1 MFAPPLLAA
10 AGLEEEE
17 LNLQLC
23 ELALAPPP
31 PPQERFSPPQHA
43 ANAFATVF
51 IIIQHISVLFD
62 LRDIPPLFILDG
74 IQVTNLSRETLC
86 FLRHQLIKLHSICRH
101 QLKESMK
108 TTT

>member
-10 AGLEEEE
+10 AGLEEE
-17 LNLQLC
+17 LSLQLC

-62 LRDIPPLFILDG
+62 LRDFLLKLLLEGEGFLDG
-74 IQVTNLSRETLC
+74 IQVTNLSETLC
-86 FLRHQLIKLHSICRH
+86 VFYVTSSLNCIQYA
-101 QLKESMK
+101 
-108 TTT
+108 TTS

>member
-10 AGLEEEE
+10 AGLE
-17 LNLQLC
+17 LSLQLC

-51 IIIQHISVLFD
+51 IIIQHIFVLFD
-62 LRDIPPLFILDG
+62 LRDIPPL
-74 IQVTNLSRETLC
+74 STLGLAALPAALTADLV
-86 FLRHQLIKLHSICRH
+86 FLI
-101 QLKESMK
+101 
-108 TTT
+108 

>member
-10 AGLEEEE
+10 AGLEEE
-17 LNLQLC
+17 LSLQLC

-62 LRDIPPLFILDG
+62 LRDFLLKLLLKGEFGRNSKL
-74 IQVTNLSRETLC
+74 QTFQKLC
-86 FLRHQLIKLHSICRH
+86 VFSTSPAH
-101 QLKESMK
+101 
-108 TTT
+108 